1 MSLPVLTK
9 RRGTNRI
16 WVTGINCRVVRV
28 KAYLVLLVGVV
39 SVSFA
44 AIFIRLA
51 EAPPL
56 VIAAYRLTIA
66 SLVLLPIASTK
77 LMKNLKRLSGR
88 DGLLLFFSSFF
99 LALHFALWITS
110 LSYTSIASSVILV
123 TCHPAFVACLSYFLW
138 HEVLSR
144 LTIGGMVIAFLGIV
158 LINYGGFT
166 FGSQAALGDVLALIA
181 GFAMGGYLII
191 GGQLRARIEILPYL
205 AMIYTGAAVIL
216 LLATAG
222 FGYSFTG
229 YSGTTYLM
237 MVLLAVV
244 PQLIG
249 HSSFNLAVRLIP
261 VTFVSVAI
269 LGEPVGATLL
279 GYFILD
285 EVPTAKELI
294 GGVLIL
300 AGIFIVLRQT
310 PQYLGAK

>member
-1 MSLPVLTK
+1 
-9 RRGTNRI
+9 
-16 WVTGINCRVVRV
+16 V

-66 SLVLLPIASTK
+66 SLVLILLTYKKTVPS
-77 LMKNLKRLSGR
+77 LKQLSGR
-88 DGLLLFFSSFF
+88 DSLLLLLSSFF

-123 TCHPAFVACLSYFLW
+123 TCHPAFVAVISYFLW
-138 HEVLSR
+138 HEVLNR
-144 LTIGGMVIAFLGIV
+144 LTIGGMVIAFAGVV
-158 LINYGGFT
+158 LINYGGFD
-166 FGSQAALGDVLALIA
+166 FGSQAILGDVLALIA
-181 GFAMGGYLII
+181 GFSMGGYLIL
-191 GGQLRARIEILPYL
+191 GGYLKNRIEIMPYL
-205 AMIYTGAAVIL
+205 TLIYTGAAIIL
-216 LLATAG
+216 LLATVG

-249 HSSFNLAVRLIP
+249 HSSFNLALRLIP
-261 VTFVSVAI
+261 VTLVSVAI

-285 EVPTAKELI
+285 EVPTVKELI

-310 PQYLGAK
+310 PKYLGTK